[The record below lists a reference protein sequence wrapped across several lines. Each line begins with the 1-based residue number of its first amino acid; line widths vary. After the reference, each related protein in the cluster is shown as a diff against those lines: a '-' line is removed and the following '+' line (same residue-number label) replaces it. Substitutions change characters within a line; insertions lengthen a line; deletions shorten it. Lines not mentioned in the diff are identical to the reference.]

1 MMMHISRFQGG
12 SADECGG
19 GVGAGMGGGVGK
31 CVSSMKVEDQTSLNE
46 IEFEFSGH
54 LATLL
59 AGLDRMRAKT
69 QLTDV
74 TLKTE
79 NRTFHVSRSN
89 CRLPNTELPNL
100 K

>member
-1 MMMHISRFQGG
+1 M
-12 SADECGG
+12 
-19 GVGAGMGGGVGK
+19 GGVGK
-31 CVSSMKVEDQTSLNE
+31 CVSSMKVEDQSLNE

-54 LATLL
+54 LSTLL

-79 NRTFHVSRSN
+79 NRTFHVSTI
-89 CRLPNTELPNL
+89 PNDSST
-100 K
+100 

>member
-19 GVGAGMGGGVGK
+19 GGGAGMGGGVGK

-79 NRTFHVSRSN
+79 NRTFHVSRSKLSSAQH
-89 CRLPNTELPNL
+89 RASQF

>member
-1 MMMHISRFQGG
+1 M
-12 SADECGG
+12 
-19 GVGAGMGGGVGK
+19 GGVGK
-31 CVSSMKVEDQTSLNE
+31 CVSSMKVEDQSLNE

-54 LATLL
+54 LSTLL

-79 NRTFHVSRSN
+79 NRTFHVSDRKMTPLSS
-89 CRLPNTELPNL
+89 LNTNITNGSSGTV
-100 K
+100 

>member
-1 MMMHISRFQGG
+1 M
-12 SADECGG
+12 
-19 GVGAGMGGGVGK
+19 GGVGK
-31 CVSSMKVEDQTSLNE
+31 CVSSMKVEDQSLNE

-54 LATLL
+54 LSTLL

-79 NRTFHVSRSN
+79 NRTFHVSTIRSVKMKVDF
-89 CRLPNTELPNL
+89 RPPAGPDLRPS
-100 K
+100 

>member
-1 MMMHISRFQGG
+1 
-12 SADECGG
+12 
-19 GVGAGMGGGVGK
+19 MGGGVGK

-89 CRLPNTELPNL
+89 CRLDTAPNEFGLEGIWHSVV
-100 K
+100 

>member
-1 MMMHISRFQGG
+1 
-12 SADECGG
+12 
-19 GVGAGMGGGVGK
+19 
-31 CVSSMKVEDQTSLNE
+31 MKVEDQSLNE

-54 LATLL
+54 LSTLL

-79 NRTFHVSRSN
+79 NRTFHVSDRKMTPLSS
-89 CRLPNTELPNL
+89 LNTEMTNRITQKSSGMVWMSLFNTIKYTGAGVSL
-100 K
+100 N